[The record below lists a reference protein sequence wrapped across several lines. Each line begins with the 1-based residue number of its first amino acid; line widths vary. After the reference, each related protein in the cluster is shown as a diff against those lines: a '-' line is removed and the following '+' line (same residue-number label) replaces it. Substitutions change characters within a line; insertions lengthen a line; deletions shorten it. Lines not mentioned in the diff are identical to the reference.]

1 MVLGAIGSFISD
13 AGGPVLSATSSMV
26 GSVATEIEAYP
37 LLAAAVV
44 GFGLYEW
51 LDGSSSNNP
60 SHLGNNVD
68 TKA

>member
-1 MVLGAIGSFISD
+1 M
-13 AGGPVLSATSSMV
+13 LSATSSMV
-26 GSVATEIEAYP
+26 GAVATEIEAYP